1 METTTAGARKAP
13 PSGLSGAMVLLLA
26 VGCGLSAANLYYAQ
40 PLLHTIASDLH
51 AGSGEAGLMITL
63 SQLGYALGLAFL
75 VPVGDIAP
83 RRRLV
88 PLVLLVTAAALAA
101 SAAAGSIVVLIALA
115 LFAGIGSVAAQ
126 MLVPFA
132 AELAGEA
139 RRGKVVGTVMSG
151 LLLGILLARTVSGAV
166 AGGSSWRVVYAVA
179 ALAVVLLAAILSR
192 SLPKEGARPHLPYGK
207 LLISTIEV
215 FTRDRVLRRRA
226 LFGSLSFAGFSILW
240 TTLAFLLSGSPY
252 LYGDTLIGL
261 FGLFGAAGAL
271 CASFAGRLADRG
283 WQGRGTIGFALVTVA
298 AWVPLWIGGHHLA
311 GLVVG
316 IIALDIGTQGTHV
329 INQSVMF
336 SNSGPDRSRANAVYM
351 VCFFAGG
358 ASGSAVSAALYAA
371 GHWTAVSI
379 LGFGVAVTGLGAAV
393 ADRVHPVGPGD
404 LGAAAQG
411 RPGGHAAE
419 SVSRAV

>member
-1 METTTAGARKAP
+1 
-13 PSGLSGAMVLLLA
+13 MVLLLA

-88 PLVLLVTAAALAA
+88 PVVLLVTAAALAA
-101 SAAAGSIVVLIALA
+101 SAVAGSITVLIVLA

-166 AGGSSWRVVYAVA
+166 AGASSWRVVYGVA
-179 ALAVVLLAAILSR
+179 ALAVVLLAVTLSR
-192 SLPKEGARPHLPYGK
+192 SLPKEGTRPHLPYGK
-207 LLISTIEV
+207 LLVSTIEV
-215 FTRDRVLRRRA
+215 FRRDRVLRRRA

-252 LYGDTLIGL
+252 RYGDTLIGL

-283 WQGRGTIGFALVTVA
+283 WQGRATIGFALVTVA
-298 AWVPLWIGGHHLA
+298 AWLPIWMGGHHLA

-316 IIALDIGTQGTHV
+316 IIVLDIGTQGTHV

-336 SNSGPDRSRANAVYM
+336 SSSGPDRSRANAVYM
-351 VCFFAGG
+351 VGFFAGG
-358 ASGSAVSAALYAA
+358 ATGSAVSAALYAA
-371 GHWTAVSI
+371 GGWTAVSV
-379 LGFGVAVTGLGAAV
+379 LGVGVALAGLGTAG
-393 ADRVHPVGPGD
+393 ADRIRPIGPGG
-404 LGAAAQG
+404 LGLPAEG
-411 RPGGHAAE
+411 RPGDPAAE
-419 SVSRAV
+419 RISSAG

>member
-1 METTTAGARKAP
+1 METPTAAAPEAP
-13 PSGLSGAMVLLLA
+13 PSGLSGGMVLLLA

-88 PLVLLVTAAALAA
+88 PVVLLITAVALAA
-101 SAAAGSIVVLIALA
+101 SAAAGSIAVLIVLA

-166 AGGSSWRVVYAVA
+166 AGASSWRVVYGVA
-179 ALAVVLLAAILSR
+179 ALSVVLLAVTLSR
-192 SLPKEGARPHLPYGK
+192 SLPKEETRPHLPYGK
-207 LLISTIEV
+207 LLVSTVEV
-215 FTRDRVLRRRA
+215 FRRDRVLRRRA

-240 TTLAFLLSGSPY
+240 TTLAFLLSGPPY
-252 LYGDTLIGL
+252 RYGDTLIGL

-283 WQGRGTIGFALVTVA
+283 WQGRATIGFALVTVA
-298 AWVPLWIGGHHLA
+298 AWLPLWIGGHHLA

-336 SNSGPDRSRANAVYM
+336 SSSGQDRSRANAVYM
-351 VCFFAGG
+351 VSFFAGG
-358 ASGSAVSAALYAA
+358 ATGSAVSAALYAT
-371 GHWTAVSI
+371 GGWTGVSV
-379 LGFGVAVTGLGAAV
+379 LGVGVAFAGLGAAV
-393 ADRVHPVGPGD
+393 ADRIRPIGPGG
-404 LGAAAQG
+404 LGLPAKG
-411 RPGGHAAE
+411 RPGDPAAE
-419 SVSRAV
+419 RVSSPG